1 MICKECGAEFDGR
14 KRIFCTRKCREKYH
28 SRKTNAQY
36 IKYWDDDPAPR
47 VEFADARQHRCP
59 VCGEQFIPAP
69 YHAYQ
74 VKGKPLC
81 SYRCYVQAL
90 EVRQ

>member
-36 IKYWDDDPAPR
+36 IKYWHNEEPPR
-47 VEFADARQHRCP
+47 VLFSEALEYTCP
-59 VCGEQFIPAP
+59 ICKKKFIPAA

-90 EVRQ
+90 EGKK

>member
-1 MICKECGAEFDGR
+1 MVCEQCGKEFDGR
-14 KRIFCTRKCREKYH
+14 KRKYCSPECRRISNSKRRN
-28 SRKTNAQY
+28 SQY
-36 IKYWDDDPAPR
+36 IKYWHNEEPPR
-47 VEFADARQHRCP
+47 VLFSEALEYTCP
-59 VCGEQFIPAP
+59 ICKKKFIPAP

-90 EVRQ
+90 EGKK